1 VNIEMLSR
9 PNVAVSPGLR
19 LDDRTAG
26 SIVDRM
32 LDALDYDLDRTS
44 LIGSAV
50 MQGGSSSLGNPKGQ
64 ERFAKRFIRA
74 LGSMLI
80 APPDISYGT
89 RKRFRMFFDIF
100 DVRHDN
106 RGRRWLMLMQL
117 CIVGEGVSKQID
129 RTEIPL
135 LMLTRHALIRLVQRS
150 ECRAPEDLVK
160 VLRHVV
166 PLALTAT
173 WASAGHEHLPI
184 GSKSGWLIPVY
195 PIDLDAIA
203 TDTSRLSYLVLRQ
216 AVEGEKSYA
225 VPIVVTALDGSM
237 IQDHSALAPL
247 FALLSAPAKDLEP
260 SDQFAWRAAFQ
271 ATTKATRM
279 GRRET

>member
-1 VNIEMLSR
+1 MNIEMLSR

-26 SIVDRM
+26 NIVDRM
-32 LDALDYDLDRTS
+32 LDALDYDLDRVS
-44 LIGSAV
+44 LAGSVV

-64 ERFAKRFIRA
+64 ERFAKRFTRA
-74 LGSMLI
+74 LGPMLI
-80 APPDISYGT
+80 APPDISYGS
-89 RKRFRMFFDIF
+89 RKRFQMFFDIF

-117 CIVGEGVSKQID
+117 CLVGVGASKKVD
-129 RTEIPL
+129 KTEVPL

-173 WASAGHEHLPI
+173 WASEAHEHLPI

-195 PIDLDAIA
+195 PIDLEADA
-203 TDTSRLSYLVLRQ
+203 TDTSKLSYLVLRQ

-225 VPIVVTALDGSM
+225 VPIVVTVLDGSM
-237 IQDHSALAPL
+237 IQDHSALGSL
-247 FALLSAPAKDLEP
+247 FALLSQPAKELKPD
-260 SDQFAWRAAFQ
+260 DQLVWRAAFQ